1 MTGRW
6 LGRSGHAAEPM
17 IGEGRG
23 PSPEEARHLETCP
36 DCFAAVRRGRS
47 FDRQLADAVETLPS
61 PAIPPEVLTMPM
73 PSIRRPSMPSA
84 TSFGVIV
91 ALVVAAGLVTWTV
104 LPRAG
109 AAASAPPS
117 VPPDPH
123 LVVVDGATWRIGLVG
138 RTVEIHRSVGDPG
151 SGEEL
156 LASWDLGDFVNGGWT
171 TFLHC
176 PRPDGHDQW
185 VFVGHSADAEAQG
198 LIYSGPPATGQIAP
212 DGLWFWVL
220 DPLRFDPAM
229 PVFLKQA
236 NGRAAFGSGGGL
248 KADPADVRQ
257 PSGCFAIE

>member
-1 MTGRW
+1 MTGQSLW
-6 LGRSGHAAEPM
+6 RSGHVAEKL
-17 IGEGRG
+17 IGDRRE
-23 PSPEEARHLETCP
+23 PSADEARHLEACSA
-36 DCFAAVRRGRS
+36 CFAAVRRGRS
-47 FDRQLADAVETLPS
+47 FDRQLADAVETLRS
-61 PAIPPEVLTMPM
+61 PAIPPEVLTMAM
-73 PSIRRPSMPSA
+73 PSIRRPSMPSV
-84 TSFGVIV
+84 TSLGVIA
-91 ALVVAAGLVTWTV
+91 ALVIAAGLVTWTV

-138 RTVEIHRSVGDPG
+138 RTVEIHRSVGG
-151 SGEEL
+151 SSEAL
-156 LASWDLGDFVNGGWT
+156 LATWDLGDFVNGGWT

-176 PRPDGHDQW
+176 PRSDGRDQW
-185 VFVGHSADAEAQG
+185 VFVGHSADAEAQS

-236 NGRAAFGSGGGL
+236 NGRALFGSGGGL
-248 KADPADVRQ
+248 KADPTDVRQ
-257 PSGCFAIE
+257 PSGCFALE